1 MNIERWTAA
10 LSAQSPCGED
20 LEYDEQFMALARAV
34 VGKPEQQ
41 YGDTVIAAEKPDW
54 REVERVADE
63 VMMRTKDVRVCV
75 LLVRALTQN
84 QGAPGLAAGLGVMYS
99 LLEQHWDDIHP
110 RLRLEGE
117 DDPYV
122 RISAIAELA
131 HVPGLIRDIRHAVLI
146 KTPIGPILV
155 KEAENVLENGLSESG
170 VSRQQLLGLAGD
182 AWRESQPSLLGFD
195 GARAM
200 LGLIE
205 TLCTE
210 KFGERQSPDLS
221 PLTSLLARLT
231 AVLPR
236 APDQLS
242 AGCTTRAGCRMP
254 ISRRKRTNQPCAVT
268 YQARATFDDA
278 RFPGNHDGSG
288 TRQSRSDQSG
298 YRRAPELNTLY
309 SRYHHARPSGSQSN
323 QGELH
328 DKSRSQQSKIYRS

>member
-63 VMMRTKDVRVCV
+63 LMMRTKDVRVCV
-75 LLVRALTQN
+75 LLIRALTQN
-84 QGAPGLAAGLGVMYS
+84 QGAPGLAAGLGAMHA
-99 LLEQHWDDIHP
+99 LLKQHWDDIHP

-117 DDPYV
+117 DDPYM

-131 HVPGLIRDIRHAVLI
+131 HVPGLIRDIRHVVLI

-182 AWRESQPSLLGFD
+182 AWRESQPSLLGFNE
-195 GARAM
+195 ARVM
-200 LGLIE
+200 LGLIA

-236 APDQLS
+236 APVADHESETLAAVRPAPWLGVAKAQQLGDIDQISQISCRQDVIRVLDAACRYLEENEPS
-242 AGCTTRAGCRMP
+242 NPAPLLIKRAQRLMTLDFLEIMMDLAPDSLGQV
-254 ISRRKRTNQPCAVT
+254 SLVT
-268 YQARATFDDA
+268 
-278 RFPGNHDGSG
+278 G
-288 TRQSRSDQSG
+288 TR
-298 YRRAPELNTLY
+298 PN
-309 SRYHHARPSGSQSN
+309 
-323 QGELH
+323 
-328 DKSRSQQSKIYRS
+328 

>member
-1 MNIERWTAA
+1 MNIGRWTAA

-63 VMMRTKDVRVCV
+63 LMMRTKDVRVCV
-75 LLVRALTQN
+75 LLIRALTQN
-84 QGAPGLAAGLGVMYS
+84 QGAPGLAAGLGVLHA
-99 LLEQHWDDIHP
+99 LLKQYWDEIHP
-110 RLRLEGE
+110 RLRLDGE
-117 DDPYV
+117 DDPYM

-131 HVPGLIRDIRHAVLI
+131 HFPGLIRDIRHAVLI

-155 KEAENVLENGLSESG
+155 KEAENVLENGLSENG

-195 GARAM
+195 EARAM
-200 LGLIE
+200 LGLIGV
-205 TLCTE
+205 LCTE

-221 PLTSLLARLT
+221 SLTSLLARLT

-236 APDQLS
+236 ASVGDQDSQTLAALQPAPLLGVEKAQQTVGIGQISQISSRQDVLRALDAACRYLEENEPTNPAPLLIKRAQRLMTLDFMEIMMDLAPDSVGQVSL
-242 AGCTTRAGCRMP
+242 
-254 ISRRKRTNQPCAVT
+254 VT
-268 YQARATFDDA
+268 
-278 RFPGNHDGSG
+278 G
-288 TRQSRSDQSG
+288 TRQ
-298 YRRAPELNTLY
+298 N
-309 SRYHHARPSGSQSN
+309 
-323 QGELH
+323 
-328 DKSRSQQSKIYRS
+328 